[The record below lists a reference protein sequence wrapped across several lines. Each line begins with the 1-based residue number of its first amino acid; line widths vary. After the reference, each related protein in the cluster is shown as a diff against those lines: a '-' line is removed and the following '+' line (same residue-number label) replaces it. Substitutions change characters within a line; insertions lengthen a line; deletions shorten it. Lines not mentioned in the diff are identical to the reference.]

1 MRALRA
7 AGADHAGSLRL
18 VGKRFPTTAED
29 HQPTES
35 RKRVLQMLLI
45 GLIVGGVAGYFL
57 RANQQKVVDYLD
69 TKPWLSWFKR

>member
-1 MRALRA
+1 
-7 AGADHAGSLRL
+7 
-18 VGKRFPTTAED
+18 
-29 HQPTES
+29 
-35 RKRVLQMLLI
+35 MLLI